1 MLLRRLQLD
10 ARQRVLRPGNSVSD
24 RLHIAV
30 VGQNYAT
37 PARGH
42 VSAVMVLRLLTED
55 FGGEASCASL
65 TERILGQLS
74 AFGNEDHLT
83 EIRSEL
89 AQLESCGALALDDL
103 DGTNV
108 IARITLAGATM
119 AYARLATETPPC
131 QQE

>member
-1 MLLRRLQLD
+1 MRHIVREYGKCLGTLFYANLEIGNQDFRIMLLRRLQLD

-65 TERILGQLS
+65 TERIVGQLS
-74 AFGNEDHLT
+74 AFGKEDHLT
-83 EIRSEL
+83 EIRSVL
-89 AQLESCGALALDDL
+89 AQLESCGSY
-103 DGTNV
+103 
-108 IARITLAGATM
+108 AGIWVM
-119 AYARLATETPPC
+119 V
-131 QQE
+131 